1 MRHGHVASRIGDVHR
16 GAGLSIS
23 REHNGAMAS
32 SEQRAQFE
40 RFAPLLV
47 REGVDVRT
55 ASVADLTAGM
65 ERAQQRHKAA
75 VEQVRAVL
83 YAHARGDTSAAG
95 ELLEAL
101 ELTVDASPP
110 PIPDALTVASRFA
123 QLAQSVAPELPA
135 AVIAKVR
142 DSARRPDAPDGMA
155 GLCDA
160 VLLDCDATSG
170 MRTVIGE
177 HGLAS
182 ALYAAAAMTGA
193 VFSLWSTQSGQSM
206 DDLIS
211 SHA

>member
-1 MRHGHVASRIGDVHR
+1 
-16 GAGLSIS
+16 
-23 REHNGAMAS
+23 MAS
-32 SEQRAQFE
+32 PDQRAQFE
-40 RFAPLLV
+40 RYAPLLI
-47 REGVDVRT
+47 REGVDVQT
-55 ASVADLTAGM
+55 ATVAELKAGM
-65 ERAQQRHKAA
+65 VRAQQRHRVA

-95 ELLEAL
+95 DLLEAL
-101 ELTVDASPP
+101 ELTADASPP

-142 DSARRPDAPDGMA
+142 DSAGVPDAPDGMA

-160 VLLDCDATSG
+160 ALLDCDAASG

-182 ALYAAAAMTGA
+182 ALYAAAAMTSA
-193 VFSLWSTQSGQSM
+193 AFSLWSTQSGESM
-206 DDLIS
+206 DELIS
-211 SHA
+211 RHA

>member
-1 MRHGHVASRIGDVHR
+1 
-16 GAGLSIS
+16 
-23 REHNGAMAS
+23 MAS
-32 SEQRAQFE
+32 PEQRAQFE

-47 REGVDVRT
+47 REGVDVQT
-55 ASVADLTAGM
+55 ATVADLQAGM

-83 YAHARGDTSAAG
+83 YAHERGDTSAAG

-101 ELTVDASPP
+101 ELTADASPP

-135 AVIAKVR
+135 AVIATVR
-142 DSARRPDAPDGMA
+142 DSARLPDAPDGMA

-160 VLLDCDATSG
+160 VLLDCDATAG
-170 MRTVIGE
+170 MRTAIGE

-182 ALYAAAAMTGA
+182 ALYAAAAMTSA
-193 VFSLWSTQSGQSM
+193 VFSLWSKQSGRSM

>member
-1 MRHGHVASRIGDVHR
+1 
-16 GAGLSIS
+16 
-23 REHNGAMAS
+23 MAS
-32 SEQRAQFE
+32 PEQRAQFE

-55 ASVADLTAGM
+55 ASVADLEAGM
-65 ERAQQRHKAA
+65 ERAQQRHKSA

-83 YAHARGDTSAAG
+83 DAHARGDTSAAG
-95 ELLEAL
+95 ELLEVL
-101 ELTVDASPP
+101 EMTADASPP

-142 DSARRPDAPDGMA
+142 DSARLPDAPDGMA
-155 GLCDA
+155 DLCDA
-160 VLLDCDATSG
+160 VLLDCDAASG

-177 HGLAS
+177 HGPAS
-182 ALYAAAAMTGA
+182 GLYAAAAMTSA
-193 VFSLWSTQSGQSM
+193 VFGLWSKHSGQSM
-206 DDLIS
+206 DELIG

>member
-1 MRHGHVASRIGDVHR
+1 MV
-16 GAGLSIS
+16 
-23 REHNGAMAS
+23 S

-47 REGVDVRT
+47 REGVDLHT
-55 ASVADLTAGM
+55 ATVAELEAGM
-65 ERAQQRHKAA
+65 QRAQRRHKAA

-83 YAHARGDTSAAG
+83 RAHACNDTSAAG

-101 ELTVDASPP
+101 EMTADASPP

-135 AVIAKVR
+135 AVIAR
-142 DSARRPDAPDGMA
+142 ARESAGLPDAPDGMA
-155 GLCDA
+155 ALCDV
-160 VLLDCDATSG
+160 VLLDCDAAAG

-182 ALYAAAAMTGA
+182 ALYAAAAMTSA
-193 VFSLWSTQSGQSM
+193 VFSLWSKQSRESM
-206 DDLIS
+206 NELIS

>member
-1 MRHGHVASRIGDVHR
+1 
-16 GAGLSIS
+16 
-23 REHNGAMAS
+23 MAS
-32 SEQRAQFE
+32 PEQRAQYE

-47 REGVDVRT
+47 REGVDLQT
-55 ASVADLTAGM
+55 ATVADLQAGM

-101 ELTVDASPP
+101 ELTADASPP

-135 AVIAKVR
+135 AVIATVR
-142 DSARRPDAPDGMA
+142 DSARLSDAPDGMA

-170 MRTVIGE
+170 MRTAIGE

-182 ALYAAAAMTGA
+182 ALYAAAAMTSA
-193 VFSLWSTQSGQSM
+193 AFSLWSKQSGESM
-206 DDLIS
+206 DELIG